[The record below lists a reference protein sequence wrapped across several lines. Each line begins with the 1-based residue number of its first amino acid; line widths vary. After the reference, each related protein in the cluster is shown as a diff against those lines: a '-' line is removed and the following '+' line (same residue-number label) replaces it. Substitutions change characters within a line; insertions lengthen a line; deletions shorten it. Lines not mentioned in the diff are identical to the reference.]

1 MNCKSEK
8 MSKDKLEDFIRQHRS
23 DFDDLKAPRDLFD
36 KIVPVE
42 HKVHPLYKWVAV
54 AASALLLISVGYIFG
69 TMQRSPESIAG
80 WTEFQEAEQYYQS
93 RINVKMEEIKSLN
106 VSHDVMND
114 LEVLDEVYGQLKNEL
129 LKDPNADA
137 GVLLSSMIRHQQ
149 QKLKMMDEILERVEK
164 YKSNKTDT
172 YNEM

>member
-1 MNCKSEK
+1 MR
-8 MSKDKLEDFIRQHRS
+8 KDKLEQFIRQHKS
-23 DFDDLKAPRDLFD
+23 DFDDLKAPKGLFD

-42 HKVHPLYKWVAV
+42 RKVHPLYKWVAV
-54 AASALLLISVGYIFG
+54 AATTLLLISVGYIFG
-69 TMQRSPESIAG
+69 SMQRNPESIAG
-80 WTEFQEAEQYYQS
+80 WKDFQEAEQYYQG

-129 LKDPNADA
+129 NKDPNADA
-137 GVLLSSMIRHQQ
+137 KVLLSSMIRHQQ

-164 YKSNKTDT
+164 YKTNKTDS